1 MDFQLCFPNI
11 RLGIDRLDYNWA
23 LYLPPNRDCELK
35 KHMTVQSYSLDTIIM
50 ILHEA
55 VLQ

>member
-35 KHMTVQSYSLDTIIM
+35 KHMTVQSYSLDTINM